1 MVATLMAV
9 VSMTEAAAI
18 ARYDAATAETTWSIG
33 ELAAEFGITSR
44 TLRVYEEEG
53 LLDPA
58 REGTRRIY
66 NERNRVR
73 LRLILRGKRLGWSL
87 SEIRESFDL
96 YDSSLG
102 EQAQLELMLSK
113 LEQRRETLI
122 AQRDDIDSAL
132 RDLEQVES
140 NARQSLRE
148 IRAQQDNS
156 QSLQQEQENNAHSF
170 FEF

>member
-1 MVATLMAV
+1 
-9 VSMTEAAAI
+9 MTEP
-18 ARYDAATAETTWSIG
+18 ATISVDSDGQIDSQIDSEKRTWSIG
-33 ELAAEFGITSR
+33 ELATEFDITSR

-113 LEQRRETLI
+113 LERRRETLI

-148 IRAQQDNS
+148 IRAQQRNS
-156 QSLQQEQENNAHSF
+156 RKASTGAGK
-170 FEF
+170 

>member
-1 MVATLMAV
+1 MAKT
-9 VSMTEAAAI
+9 SGGG
-18 ARYDAATAETTWSIG
+18 RTWGIG
-33 ELAAEFGITSR
+33 ELAEEFGITSR

-53 LLDPA
+53 LLDPK

-102 EQAQLELMLSK
+102 EAAQLEAMLEK
-113 LEQRRETLI
+113 LRQRRASLL
-122 AQRDDIDSAL
+122 AQREDIDNAL
-132 RDLEQVES
+132 CDLDQVEAD
-140 NARQSLRE
+140 ARQSLDD
-148 IRAQQDNS
+148 IRAARQRRR
-156 QSLQQEQENNAHSF
+156 A
-170 FEF
+170 

>member
-1 MVATLMAV
+1 
-9 VSMTEAAAI
+9 MTRQAAKINEIDNAKCS
-18 ARYDAATAETTWSIG
+18 WGIG
-33 ELAAEFGITSR
+33 ELATEFGITSR

-53 LLDPA
+53 LLDPE
-58 REGTRRIY
+58 RDGTRRIY

-96 YDSSLG
+96 YDSSQG

-132 RDLEQVES
+132 WDLQQVES
-140 NARQSLRE
+140 NARKSLRS
-148 IRAQQDNS
+148 IRAASGKQRAS
-156 QSLQQEQENNAHSF
+156 TGAR
-170 FEF
+170 